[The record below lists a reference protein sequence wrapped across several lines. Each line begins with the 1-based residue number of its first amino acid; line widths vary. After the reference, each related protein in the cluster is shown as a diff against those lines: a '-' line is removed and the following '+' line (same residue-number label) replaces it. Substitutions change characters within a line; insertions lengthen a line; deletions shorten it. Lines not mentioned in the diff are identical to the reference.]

1 MFVMITMKTSYR
13 SYFFKVEQC
22 KLQIVY
28 CNNVERYKMTLFH
41 WIINKTKRFY
51 LFIYSF
57 SSLCSSETFNG
68 IRKKYYSFGTHF
80 YVSSRILYRRT
91 NVIMFRM
98 KSLRRDIKTQSTQS
112 GLYSNI
118 VYSPQCE
125 HHIDVYSLRLSLNF
139 TVCKIATYVSQV
151 SLPCVIISIRFQS
164 NEKIQ
169 ICLSPVHNEEFRST
183 SFLSQEVSLKSDF
196 LVPIE
201 KKLHTS
207 MINFVEFAWFGVHW
221 NQNGQII
228 IFGTI
233 INVRRFLISKVL

>member
-51 LFIYSF
+51 LFIHLVACVLLKHLMAF
-57 SSLCSSETFNG
+57 A
-68 IRKKYYSFGTHF
+68 KKYYSFGTHF

-112 GLYSNI
+112 GLYNNI
-118 VYSPQCE
+118 VYRPQCE

-169 ICLSPVHNEEFRST
+169 ICLSPVHNQNNVLFP
-183 SFLSQEVSLKSDF
+183 K
-196 LVPIE
+196 
-201 KKLHTS
+201 
-207 MINFVEFAWFGVHW
+207 NFGPLLF
-221 NQNGQII
+221 
-228 IFGTI
+228 
-233 INVRRFLISKVL
+233 